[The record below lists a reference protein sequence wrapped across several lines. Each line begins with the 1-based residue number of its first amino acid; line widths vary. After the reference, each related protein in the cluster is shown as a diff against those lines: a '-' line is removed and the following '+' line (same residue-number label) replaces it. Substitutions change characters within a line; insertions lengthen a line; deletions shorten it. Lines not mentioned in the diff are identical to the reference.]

1 MNKNIG
7 KAEDTS
13 KYAIIFENVKKDYI
27 LGSEKVHA
35 LRGVTAKIK
44 KGEYVAIMGPS
55 GSGKS
60 TLLHIIGC
68 LDKPTSGNYSID
80 NVDVVISQDDK
91 LAAIRRD
98 KIGFVFQAFNLIP
111 SMTALEN
118 VAIPMLI
125 DDNDEKESIKK
136 AKELLKVV
144 GLESRANH
152 KANELSGGEKQR
164 VALARAMA
172 NNPSFILA
180 DEPTGN
186 LDSKTSSEIMSYIH
200 KLWEE
205 FGITIVIVTHEP
217 VVAKYSQRVIM
228 LKDGVIERE
237 FEKRAFHDH
246 LGQHEIKAK

>member
-1 MNKNIG
+1 MDKG
-7 KAEDTS
+7 KGNEE
-13 KYAIIFENVKKDYI
+13 YAIILEHVKKDYV
-27 LGSEKVHA
+27 LGSERVHA
-35 LRGVTAKIK
+35 LRGVTTKIK

-68 LDKPTSGNYSID
+68 LDKPTSGNYLID
-80 NVDVVISQDDK
+80 HVDVVTSQDDK
-91 LAAIRRD
+91 LASIRRD
-98 KIGFVFQAFNLIP
+98 RIGFVFQAFNLIP

-118 VAIPMLI
+118 VVMPMLI
-125 DDNDEKESIKK
+125 AEKDEKESLKR
-136 AKELLKVV
+136 AKELLEVV
-144 GLESRANH
+144 GLGARMNH

-164 VALARAMA
+164 VSLARAMA

-186 LDSKTSSEIMSYIH
+186 LDSKTSSEVMSYIH
-200 KLWEE
+200 RLWEE
-205 FGITIVIVTHEP
+205 FGMTIVIVTHEP

-228 LKDGVIERE
+228 IKDGVVERE

-246 LGQHEIKAK
+246 LGQHDIKAK

>member
-1 MNKNIG
+1 MDKP
-7 KAEDTS
+7 KE
-13 KYAIIFENVKKDYI
+13 KEEYAIILEQVKKDYV
-27 LGSEKVHA
+27 LGSERVHA
-35 LRGVTAKIK
+35 LRGVTTKIK

-68 LDKPTSGNYSID
+68 LDKPTSGSYLID
-80 NVDVVISQDDK
+80 HMDVVTSKDDN

-118 VAIPMLI
+118 VTMPMLI
-125 DDNDEKESIKK
+125 AEGNEKESRKR
-136 AKELLKVV
+136 AKELLEIV
-144 GLESRANH
+144 GLGSRMNH

-200 KLWEE
+200 RLWEH

-217 VVAKYSQRVIM
+217 VVAKYSQRIIQ
-228 LKDGVIERE
+228 LKDGVVERE
-237 FEKRAFHDH
+237 ISHRAFNDHFDGHD
-246 LGQHEIKAK
+246 IKIK

>member
-1 MNKNIG
+1 MDKSRE
-7 KAEDTS
+7 KEE
-13 KYAIIFENVKKDYI
+13 YAIILEHVKKEYV
-27 LGSEKVHA
+27 LGNERVHA
-35 LRGVTAKIK
+35 LRGVTTKIK

-68 LDKPTSGNYSID
+68 LDKPTSGNYLID
-80 NVDVVISQDDK
+80 HVNVVTSQDDN
-91 LAAIRRD
+91 LASIRRD

-118 VAIPMLI
+118 VVMPMLI
-125 DDNDEKESIKK
+125 AEKDEKESLKR
-136 AKELLKVV
+136 AKELLEIV
-144 GLESRANH
+144 GLGARMNH

-164 VALARAMA
+164 VSLARAMA

-186 LDSKTSSEIMSYIH
+186 LDSKTSSEVMSYIH
-200 KLWEE
+200 RLWEE
-205 FGITIVIVTHEP
+205 FGMTIVIVTHEP

-228 LKDGVIERE
+228 LRDGIVEKE

>member
-1 MNKNIG
+1 MDKSRE
-7 KAEDTS
+7 KEE
-13 KYAIIFENVKKDYI
+13 YAIILEHVKKEYV
-27 LGSEKVHA
+27 LGNERVHA
-35 LRGVTAKIK
+35 LRGVTTKIK

-68 LDKPTSGNYSID
+68 LDKPTSGNYLID
-80 NVDVVISQDDK
+80 HVNVVTSQDDK
-91 LAAIRRD
+91 LASIRRD

-118 VAIPMLI
+118 VIMPMMI
-125 DDNDEKESIKK
+125 AERDEKESLKK
-136 AKELLKVV
+136 AKELLSVV
-144 GLESRANH
+144 GLESRMNH
-152 KANELSGGEKQR
+152 KANEMSGGEKQR

-186 LDSKTSSEIMSYIH
+186 LDSKTSSEVMSYIH
-200 KLWEE
+200 RLWEE
-205 FGITIVIVTHEP
+205 FGMTIVIVTHEP

-228 LKDGVIERE
+228 IKDGIVERE